1 MLIQSVFCSHSRS
14 DHFHHHFF
22 LLSIR
27 TFYLPPHSFSVFT
40 RSGSK
45 LWENGWESHKSH
57 AIFIINE
64 QLQFYAILTSSFFC
78 SVAVVVA
85 NVRQKKCIL
94 KISFVIKIWMWKT
107 TLEQFECAH
116 LIYILCSDMLTVKIE
131 SSWFHFIITRN
142 QIQQSATEDEKWK

>member
-1 MLIQSVFCSHSRS
+1 MFSVHTAVATIFTTI
-14 DHFHHHFF
+14 F

-27 TFYLPPHSFSVFT
+27 TFYSPPHSFSVFT

-85 NVRQKKCIL
+85 YVRQKKCIL

-116 LIYILCSDMLTVKIE
+116 LINILCSDMLTVKIE